1 MSVKKSEPASQDSLV
16 HPQVATFFRLGYK
29 NHSQWSALGSAFFVL
44 VSGGMS
50 LAWGAGFAIH
60 SSHREQLLLT
70 FHMQVAWYATA
81 TLGALVGAFFTHRLP
96 QQPIYVSSVLAINTI
111 KKNTLQIFCSC
122 LVIASGVLF
131 LAWPESPG
139 TVIAARYLDGL
150 ANGLVFVPA
159 LSTAGEIAVGG
170 VRGLLAATVEQL
182 SSNTGILMQLLY
194 TAVWQVEWNVA
205 IVADQVHGVLS
216 IIYGVVALAMA
227 LALCVESPVHL
238 LMRANEQRAVVAL
251 RHLQRPYMV
260 TSETLLRLDEH
271 KLYVATYREMGW
283 WPSLQNGFPSL
294 VKVLAHRLL
303 GSMCLNLVIWSV
315 LCETASEVVSY
326 FQAWPYV
333 VLGVLRWCGCLCV
346 APLMDT
352 TGRKSPTLFGTF
364 SSGTLAFAFAF
375 LVGRTPHMIAALVVL
390 FLLQFFAGVGQSSSA
405 VYLTEAFPLCLKPH
419 LVAVSYV
426 LEQLTRLGLCSFS
439 PSRSDITAY
448 FHVLGGLSMVFFLL
462 GIFCLPE
469 TKVIPL
475 AEAQQ
480 KFSKWFNKD
489 F

>member
-1 MSVKKSEPASQDSLV
+1 MSTKKSEPASQDSLV

-60 SSHREQLLLT
+60 SSHREYLLLT

-81 TLGALVGAFFTHRLP
+81 TLGALFGAFFTHRLP
-96 QQPIYVSSVLAINTI
+96 QQPIYIL
-111 KKNTLQIFCSC
+111 CSC
-122 LVIASGVLF
+122 LVIASGILF

-139 TVIAARYLDGL
+139 AVIAGRYLDGL

-159 LSTAGEIAVGG
+159 LRTAGEIAVGE

-238 LMRANEQRAVVAL
+238 LMRANEQKAVVAL

-271 KLYVATYREMGW
+271 KLYVSTYREMGW
-283 WPSLQNGFPSL
+283 WSSLQKGLPSL

-303 GSMCLNLVIWSV
+303 GSMCLNLVIWSA
-315 LCETASEVVSY
+315 LYETASEVMSY

-333 VLGVLRWCGCLCV
+333 VFGVLRWCGCFCV

-364 SSGTLAFAFAF
+364 SLGIFAFAFAF
-375 LVGRTPHMIAALVVL
+375 LVARTPHMIAALVVL
-390 FLLQFFAGVGQSSSA
+390 FLLQFFAGVGQCSSA
-405 VYLTEAFPLCLKPH
+405 VYLTEAFPLSLKPH
-419 LVAVSYV
+419 LVAASYV

-439 PSRSDITAY
+439 PSEINIMAY
-448 FHVLGGLSMVFFLL
+448 FYVLGGLSMVFFLL